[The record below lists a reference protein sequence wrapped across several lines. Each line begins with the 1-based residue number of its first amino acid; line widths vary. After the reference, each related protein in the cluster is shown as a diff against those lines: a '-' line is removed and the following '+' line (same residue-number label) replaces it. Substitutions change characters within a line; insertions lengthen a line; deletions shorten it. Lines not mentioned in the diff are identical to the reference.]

1 MATSALAGL
10 AAKYKALPRNQQQAV
25 LYGVPAAALCLFGY
39 LSWQVMGQLG
49 ADPNIHP
56 LLRREG
62 MGKWAEI
69 SELDNQIAEKDK
81 VIARKPEIVK
91 RLNEL
96 QDDITDA
103 EQRLPREA
111 EKAQMREVIERLARE
126 ISSDLG
132 AVKLKSVRI
141 IEETPSGVP
150 AASSQPRLSTVLY
163 QVEIVGDLNGL
174 IKYIDN
180 IEKNTRFMSVNQIS
194 LRPGGVKVDPQSKGK
209 ISLEPHSVKMDLV
222 TYVYYPGK
230 ARAKL

>member
-1 MATSALAGL
+1 MATPALAGIL
-10 AAKYKALPRNQQQAV
+10 AKYKALPRNQQQAI
-25 LYGVPAAALCLFGY
+25 LYGVPAVIGCLFGY

-56 LLRREG
+56 LFRREG

-69 SELDNQIAEKDK
+69 SDLDNQIAEKEK
-81 VIARKPEIVK
+81 VIARKPEIIK

-126 ISSDLG
+126 IPSDLG
-132 AVKLKSVRI
+132 IVKLKSVRI
-141 IEETPSGVP
+141 IEETPAGVSAQSG
-150 AASSQPRLSTVLY
+150 QPRLSTVIY
-163 QVEIVGDLNGL
+163 QVEVAGDLNGL

-194 LRPGGVKVDPQSKGK
+194 LRPGGVKADPQIKGK
-209 ISLEPHSVKMDLV
+209 VYLEPHSVKMDLV

-230 ARAKL
+230 PRAKL

>member
-1 MATSALAGL
+1 MATSAFAGL
-10 AAKYKALPRNQQQAV
+10 IARYKALPRNQQQLLVFGVPVAV
-25 LYGVPAAALCLFGY
+25 LGLFSY

-62 MGKWAEI
+62 MGKWADI
-69 SELDNQIAEKDK
+69 SDLDNQIAEKEK

-126 ISSDLG
+126 IPSDLG
-132 AVKLKSVRI
+132 SVKLKSVRI
-141 IEETPSGVP
+141 IEDT
-150 AASSQPRLSTVLY
+150 ASSAPVPTGQPRLSTVIY
-163 QVEIVGDLNGL
+163 QVEVAGDLNGL

-194 LRPGGVKVDPQSKGK
+194 LRPGGVKADPQSKGK
-209 ISLEPHSVKMDLV
+209 LFFEPHSVKMDLV